1 MKLTAR
7 TGQIVGAGMV
17 DDDHNLMLMST
28 SGKVIRLPVSQ
39 IPTIGRQTQGVTL
52 MKLDPD
58 EMVATMTIAEKK
70 DDEGIRPCLRSMV
83 TGTSPASPERAGSRI
98 FLAALRPAR
107 ARGGSRRPRTAALSS
122 MV

>member
-1 MKLTAR
+1 MRLTPK

-17 DDDHNLMLMST
+17 NDEHALMLMST

-58 EMVATMTIAEKK
+58 ESVATMTIVEKK
-70 DDEGIRPCLRSMV
+70 EEEID
-83 TGTSPASPERAGSRI
+83 PALP
-98 FLAALRPAR
+98 ALN
-107 ARGGSRRPRTAALSS
+107 GNGRTDHSE
-122 MV
+122 